1 MYLAGK
7 GEEAERIA
15 ADFIHDSDFKPIS
28 VGVGVMIGNGGVV
41 WELAARTYREP
52 SQRQLPI

>member
-15 ADFIHDSDFKPIS
+15 ADFIHDSNFEPS
-28 VGVGVMIGNGGVV
+28 GVG
-41 WELAARTYREP
+41 
-52 SQRQLPI
+52 S

>member
-15 ADFIHDSDFKPIS
+15 ADFIRDSDFKPI
-28 VGVGVMIGNGGVV
+28 GAGG
-41 WELAARTYREP
+41 WRED
-52 SQRQLPI
+52 R